1 MNNDTTDTAW
11 SASGMV
17 EKMIPQIQLGLLQAW
32 WKNDTTDTAR
42 SASGMEIFLE
52 IDTEE
57 WLRTKP

>member
-1 MNNDTTDTAW
+1 MIPDTTR

-17 EKMIPQIQLGLLQAW
+17 EKMIPHIQLGLLQAW

-52 IDTEE
+52 MDTKE
-57 WLRTKP
+57 WLRSKP

>member
-1 MNNDTTDTAW
+1 
-11 SASGMV
+11 MV

-52 IDTEE
+52 MDTEE